1 LQSTIYACYWQ
12 FKRGK
17 VIATENYVGKPTI
30 YACYWQFERGEGH
43 CNRQFMPVIGNLKGG
58 RSLRPTIT
66 LANRQF
72 MPVIGNLKGGKV
84 IAIDNLCMLLAI

>member
-17 VIATENYVGKPTI
+17 VIATDNYVGKPTI
-30 YACYWQFERGEGH
+30 YACYWQFKRGEGH
-43 CNRQFMPVIGNLKGG
+43 CNRQFMPVIGKLKGG

-66 LANRQF
+66 
-72 MPVIGNLKGGKV
+72 PVIGNLKGRKV
-84 IAIDNLCMLLAI
+84 IAIDNLRLLLAI